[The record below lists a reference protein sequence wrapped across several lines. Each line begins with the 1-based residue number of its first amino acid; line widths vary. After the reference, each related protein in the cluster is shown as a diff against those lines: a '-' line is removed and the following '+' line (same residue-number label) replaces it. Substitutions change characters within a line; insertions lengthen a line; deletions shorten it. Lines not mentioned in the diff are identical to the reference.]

1 MPRCFGKGKS
11 CNNKS
16 EKQRVVVVVPEPE
29 GEHLDGVSF
38 VVVVPGKGVVVVLL
52 VDDVFLV
59 EVLDEIVVDFAVGVV
74 GSQVLLILL
83 IRLVE
88 ADDGGVER
96 VGEPCAWR
104 GSNLEYVVGPG
115 SSLK

>member
-11 CNNKS
+11 YNNKS

-38 VVVVPGKGVVVVLL
+38 VVVVSGQGIVVVLL
-52 VDDVFLV
+52 VEVVFMV
-59 EVLDEIVVDFAVGVV
+59 EVLDEIVVDFAIGVI
-74 GSQVLLILL
+74 GCPVLLILL
-83 IRLVE
+83 IGLVE

-96 VGEPCAWR
+96 VGEPGAWR
-104 GSNLEYVVGPG
+104 GGNLE
-115 SSLK
+115 